1 MKNTKTVNNSYKKD
15 FGELLQEIVTKEGTI
30 SQCYRLFHNYSVCNQ
45 WLAYIQMASRGIEL
59 SPINSYG
66 GWQKLN
72 RQVRRGEKAIYLWQP
87 LIIKVD
93 DVDKNGKPCKTEKL
107 IFKFKP
113 LWFALSQ
120 TDGDNTVDI
129 DDVKIDGF
137 NFTPVYK
144 KYDIELIPFEEINGN
159 VQGYA
164 ITKDKKLAINPLAQH
179 AEMTILHE
187 VAHIALKHHEM
198 TDMDRGM
205 KEMEAE
211 TVAYIVGN
219 ILGLPDEQLSS
230 SRAYVQGWF
239 KNDKIADKNA
249 KRILKVANEIIKE
262 GLENKD

>member
-1 MKNTKTVNNSYKKD
+1 MKNTTNANYRKD
-15 FGELLQEIVTKEGTI
+15 FGEMLQEVVTKEGTI

-45 WLAYIQMASRGIEL
+45 MLAYVQLKSRGLDI

-87 LIIKVD
+87 FTIKVD
-93 DVDKNGKPCKTEKL
+93 DVDKEGKPCKKDKM

-113 LWFALSQ
+113 SWFALSQ
-120 TDGDNTVDI
+120 TDGDNTVSV
-129 DDVKIDGF
+129 DDVKIKGF
-137 NFTPVYK
+137 NFSEVYK
-144 KYDIELIPFEEINGN
+144 KFDIEIIPFEKLNGN
-159 VQGYA
+159 IQGYA
-164 ITKDKKLAINPLAQH
+164 YTQDKKLAINPLAQH

-187 VAHIALKHHEM
+187 VAHIALKHNEAK
-198 TDMDRGM
+198 DMDRGM

-219 ILGLPDEQLSS
+219 ILELPEEQLSS

-239 KNDKIADKNA
+239 KNDTIPDKNA
-249 KRILKVANEIIKE
+249 KRILSVVDKIIKAGIE
-262 GLENKD
+262 K